1 MITDHDIRQHLR
13 AFRLPSKDLLIPDPK
28 IVESVQLQGR
38 NVFIVLN
45 NPLLQGNAEKQH
57 LFQQQVENCLKKL
70 PGIADIKIVLT
81 AETPSK
87 TTAPVPFINS
97 VIPPV
102 AGIKKIIAVASGK
115 GGVGKSTVTTN
126 LAVALAGLGLKV
138 GILDA
143 DIYGPSQPALL
154 GIPYKKPQLQE
165 NKKFTPPEA
174 FGVACMSMGFLVDI
188 SAPLIWRGPMV
199 MGAIQQLLNDTNW
212 GEKDILVV
220 DLPPGTGDAQLTL
233 VQKVP
238 LNGAVIVSTPQDIAL
253 LDARK
258 GLNMFRKVNIPILG
272 MIENMSYFI
281 CPHCGEQ
288 SDIFSHG
295 GAAHEAEVSKTEFLG
310 HIPLDLTLRQ
320 TSDSGKPLI
329 ITQPDHPI
337 SQIFKSIAQKIWR
350 QI

>member
-1 MITDHDIRQHLR
+1 
-13 AFRLPSKDLLIPDPK
+13 
-28 IVESVQLQGR
+28 
-38 NVFIVLN
+38 
-45 NPLLQGNAEKQH
+45 
-57 LFQQQVENCLKKL
+57 
-70 PGIADIKIVLT
+70 
-81 AETPSK
+81 
-87 TTAPVPFINS
+87 
-97 VIPPV
+97 
-102 AGIKKIIAVASGK
+102 
-115 GGVGKSTVTTN
+115 
-126 LAVALAGLGLKV
+126 
-138 GILDA
+138 
-143 DIYGPSQPALL
+143 
-154 GIPYKKPQLQE
+154 
-165 NKKFTPPEA
+165 
-174 FGVACMSMGFLVDI
+174 
-188 SAPLIWRGPMV
+188 MV

-320 TSDSGKPLI
+320 TSDSGKPLV

>member
-1 MITDHDIRQHLR
+1 MITDHHIRQYLLTSK
-13 AFRLPSKDLLIPDPK
+13 LPNKELLIPDPK
-28 IVESVQLQGR
+28 IIESIQVQGTNIL
-38 NVFIVLN
+38 VILN
-45 NPLLQGNAEKQH
+45 NPSLQGNREKQDY
-57 LFQQQVENCLKKL
+57 FQQEVENCLRKFPKI
-70 PGIADIKIVLT
+70 GNIKVVLT
-81 AETPSK
+81 AENVLKSTASTPLK
-87 TTAPVPFINS
+87 NS
-97 VIPPV
+97 AILSIP
-102 AGIKKIIAVASGK
+102 GIKKIIAVASGK

-138 GILDA
+138 GVLDA

-238 LNGAVIVSTPQDIAL
+238 LNGVIIVSTPQDIAL

-281 CPHCGEQ
+281 CPHCGGQ
-288 SDIFSHG
+288 SNIFSHG
-295 GAAHEAEVSKTEFLG
+295 GAAHEAEQLKTEFLG
-310 HIPLDLTLRQ
+310 YIPLDLGLRQ
-320 TSDSGKPLI
+320 TSDDGKPLVI
-329 ITQPDHPI
+329 AQPGHPI
-337 SQIFKSIAQKIWR
+337 SQVFHSIAQKIW
-350 QI
+350 QQL